1 MKVTVRQVIVRVDE
15 TNHLIQLDALLCYS
29 SSFIMADKAKVTST
43 FLPSVCRGD
52 GVRSPLVSQESIH
65 AAILEEM
72 TRGLHPTRLCCRHR
86 LSRCSSCK
94 RWVQAP
100 RNCPANP
107 ARKVDVLDSSA
118 RHHRCH
124 HLLAFGGHL
133 SPSRAGGLCVCSSC
147 LLRFFWS
154 SS

>member
-72 TRGLHPTRLCCRHR
+72 TRGLHPTGLCCRHR
-86 LSRCSSCK
+86 FSRCSSCK
-94 RWVQAP
+94 
-100 RNCPANP
+100 
-107 ARKVDVLDSSA
+107 
-118 RHHRCH
+118 H
-124 HLLAFGGHL
+124 
-133 SPSRAGGLCVCSSC
+133 SR
-147 LLRFFWS
+147 
-154 SS
+154 